1 MEAPTTKKLSNKDK
15 MMTAAI
21 DLMAERGY
29 KGVST
34 KEIAASAGFS
44 EMTLFRYFGS
54 KRKLLEE
61 AIDRFY
67 YTGEMQRIFAEEM
80 VWDLCKDLLL
90 VSKTYHEIMHQNRKL
105 IRIVLQDNELAD
117 LRKHAEKHPR
127 QLKERLTDYFES
139 MQSKGR
145 MIPTRPEAQ
154 AMTFMWMNYG
164 AFMTGLYGASSMTAV
179 SLEEFMQSSIELF
192 ARGLTP

>member
-1 MEAPTTKKLSNKDK
+1 
-15 MMTAAI
+15 MTAAI

-34 KEIAASAGFS
+34 KEIAVTAGFS

-54 KRKLLEE
+54 KRKLMEE
-61 AIDRFY
+61 AVDRFY

-80 VWDLCKDLLL
+80 VWDLRRDLLL
-90 VSKTYHEIMHQNRKL
+90 ISKTYHEIMRQNRKL

-127 QLKERLTDYFES
+127 QLKEWLTSYFES
-139 MQSKGR
+139 MQREGK
-145 MIPTRPEAQ
+145 MIPARSEAQ

-164 AFMTGLYGASSMTAV
+164 AFMTDLHGASAMTAV

-192 ARGLTP
+192 AKGLTP